1 MISSDNRRPHKKRET
16 VRPGAMIKK
25 PWNIPE
31 YVSIILSNLSTI
43 IYSFNILAGVL
54 LRFFLAEGQIYFHWK
69 SLQIYF
75 YMFLLVLDTSEGNK
89 NVI

>member
-25 PWNIPE
+25 PWNTPE
-31 YVSIILSNLSTI
+31 YVSIILSILTTI
-43 IYSFNILAGVL
+43 IYSFNILAGL
-54 LRFFLAEGQIYFHWK
+54 WLRFFLAKGQINFHWK